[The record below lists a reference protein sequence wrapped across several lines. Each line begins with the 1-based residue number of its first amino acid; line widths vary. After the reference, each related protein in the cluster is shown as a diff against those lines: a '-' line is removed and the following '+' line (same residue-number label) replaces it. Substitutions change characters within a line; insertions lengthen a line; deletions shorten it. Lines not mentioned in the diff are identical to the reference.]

1 MNDTNT
7 RISKKIITHSGNFH
21 ADEVFASAILSLF
34 YKGAIEIIRSREPEV
49 WKTGDIMVDVG
60 GVYNELLDCFDH
72 HQEGGAGAR
81 DNGIPYA
88 SCGLVW
94 KKLGEQLTGS
104 AYAAAEI
111 DERLIQP
118 IDAGDNGISL
128 YNRNGE
134 VIPYLIHDAI
144 AAFRS
149 GWKEFRSSDEGF
161 FEVLEIAKKIL
172 SREIVLA
179 SEEEE
184 GERLSE
190 EAYARAE
197 DKRLIIL
204 EGHYPWHT
212 VLKNHPEPIFVV
224 KPDRDN
230 KGKWKVEAI
239 RDDTHSF
246 KNRKD
251 LPFLWAGKKDAEFA
265 SVSGVLDAIFC
276 HNKLFVAVA
285 GSKEGAI
292 KLARL
297 AISNV

>member
-7 RISKKIITHSGNFH
+7 GISKKIITHSGSFH
-21 ADEVFASAILSLF
+21 TDEVFACAALDIF
-34 YKGAIEIIRSREPEV
+34 YKGKVEIARSRDPEV
-49 WKTGDIMVDVG
+49 WKGADIMVDVG
-60 GVYNELLDCFDH
+60 GVYNESLDRFDH
-72 HQEGGAGAR
+72 HQREGAGLR

-94 KKLGEQLTGS
+94 KKLGEHITGS
-104 AYAAAEI
+104 VYATRMI

-118 IDAGDNGISL
+118 IDAGDNGVSL
-128 YNRNGE
+128 YNRQGE
-134 VIPYLIHDAI
+134 VTPYLIQDAM
-144 AAFRS
+144 AAFRP
-149 GWKEFRSSDEGF
+149 GWKESRTNDRGF
-161 FEVLEIAKKIL
+161 FEAFDMAKKIL
-172 SREIVLA
+172 EREIILA
-179 SEEEE
+179 SEEDE
-184 GERLSE
+184 GVRLSE

-204 EGHYPWHT
+204 EGHYPWHA
-212 VLKNHPEPIFVV
+212 VVRAHPEPIFVV

-246 KNRKD
+246 NNRKD
-251 LPFLWAGKKDAEFA
+251 LPSLWAGRKDAEFA
-265 SVSGVLDAIFC
+265 IVSGVPDAIFC

-292 KLARL
+292 ALAKR
-297 AISNV
+297 AINA